1 MWHERSYGVFKPQQI
16 ERSKDLP
23 VIKWDC
29 QMVEVR
35 KVIDLDETI
44 IENYKL
50 ISQLEDAYD
59 HCVTI
64 SLVFHTQ
71 ELDEDGA

>member
-1 MWHERSYGVFKPQQI
+1 
-16 ERSKDLP
+16 
-23 VIKWDC
+23 
-29 QMVEVR
+29 MVEVR
-35 KVIDLDETI
+35 KITDLDETI

-64 SLVFHTQ
+64 SLSFHTL
-71 ELDEDGA
+71 EVDENGN